1 MRVYFFIIKYFSFFF
16 QFFKKFALQI
26 LKNQKIRKQTRQYY
40 WIFNFLNKYFFNILF
55 FFYRIL

>member
-40 WIFNFLNKYFFNILF
+40 WIFNF
-55 FFYRIL
+55 